1 MAHNL
6 INFILASSDEEDMEE
21 FNRRERRF
29 KQRINYFEE
38 LDDIEFKMRF
48 RLNKASVSLV
58 LEDIRLSQQLFN
70 TSVL

>member
-48 RLNKASVSLV
+48 
-58 LEDIRLSQQLFN
+58 
-70 TSVL
+70 

>member
-29 KQRINYFEE
+29 KQRINYFKE

-48 RLNKASVSLV
+48 RLNKASVLLV

-70 TSVL
+70 TS

>member
-21 FNRRERRF
+21 INRRERRF

-48 RLNKASVSLV
+48 RLNKASVLLV